1 MSTELVKDNIPNY
14 IHNKHTTYE
23 NTVLQ
28 EHAALVSALR
38 DTATLEALIEAQ
50 GRLFIGFCKLDA
62 ADKFIAE
69 HYDEYYKNEFTK
81 INANIQP
88 GEKNRIATNRTWL
101 RLINEAVTDFV
112 IKYRVSGSKAKLA
125 IIDDDIPDQPTKR
138 VVDAEELKTEVQFTD
153 DDGVA

>member
-1 MSTELVKDNIPNY
+1 MADE
-14 IHNKHTTYE
+14 
-23 NTVLQ
+23 
-28 EHAALVSALR
+28 
-38 DTATLEALIEAQ
+38 
-50 GRLFIGFCKLDA
+50 FITG
-62 ADKFIAE
+62 

-81 INANIQP
+81 LNANIQP